1 LHFIHAYV
9 VSKDYRVRIMLMFSE
24 PEARTRAL
32 SWKLSLNIVQLGS
45 KIHAATRATTGQ
57 ANHVSREYCSL

>member
-1 LHFIHAYV
+1 
-9 VSKDYRVRIMLMFSE
+9 MFSE

-45 KIHAATRATTGQ
+45 KIHAATRATGTPDNQ
-57 ANHVSREYCSL
+57 TMSQENIAVYNST